1 MPTYLDTVVRIQT
14 DFLNRTDFSDTVKRA
29 INTAVRH
36 YQRERFW
43 FNETSTVLTCQVGI
57 ETIVKPSDFL
67 FLDYLQVTQ
76 NSSDTVLI
84 QKPFDFIR
92 RINIDQSTGLP
103 TVYCEY
109 GENFHLA
116 NVPDSAYP
124 VPCFYVQQMAPLVND
139 SDTNNWLS
147 AAEDVIVYAAS
158 KLVWAATIRN
168 MSAAGVCAQMETAA
182 ISELRRQRDQQQHA
196 PVRLTRF

>member
-29 INTAVRH
+29 VNTAIRH

-43 FNETSTVLTCQVGI
+43 FNETSTVLTCQVSI
-57 ETIVKPSDFL
+57 ETIVKPVDFL
-67 FLDYLQVTQ
+67 FLDYLEVTQ
-76 NSSDTVLI
+76 NSAHTELVK
-84 QKPFDFIR
+84 KPFDFIR
-92 RINIDQSTGLP
+92 KLNIDTSVGLP
-103 TVYCEY
+103 TVFAEY

-124 VPCFYVQQMAPLVND
+124 VNCYYVQQMAALVND
-139 SDTNNWLS
+139 GDTNNWLS

-158 KLVWAATIRN
+158 KLVWATTIRN
-168 MSAAGVCAQMETAA
+168 ASAAGVCAQMESAA
-182 ISELRRQRDQQQHA
+182 ISELRRMRDQQQHNKIKKT
-196 PVRLTRF
+196 LF